1 MSRGYLYSIVE
12 GTKGLKR
19 ARVSAFISIFTIFL
33 SLILIAVFLILI
45 FNVHR
50 IVRQIQSGM
59 EVEIFI
65 DNSFT
70 YEQVEILGQQIS
82 AINGIES
89 IHYVSKEDAAGF
101 FKQRL
106 GQDVFQILEENP
118 LPASFQIKLKPQF
131 RSANITQKIFDEL
144 LALDGIDEILYRH
157 DLLVLL
163 EKYMNIFILSIII
176 IGSLLAFGAIVLVSN
191 TIKLVILSRKETIE
205 IMKLVG
211 ATRSF
216 IRRPFVVEGIIQGFI
231 GGAIASVFINVLF
244 KVIKVEIPGL
254 IFMDRRIYPVIL
266 LSGIFFGFI
275 GSVLALRKFLKN

>member
-1 MSRGYLYSIVE
+1 MSRGYLYSIAE
-12 GTKGLKR
+12 GIKGLRR
-19 ARVSAFISIFTIFL
+19 ARVSAFISTFTIFL
-33 SLILIAVFLILI
+33 SLILIAIFLILI

-50 IVRQIQSGM
+50 IVRQIQSRM
-59 EVEIFI
+59 EVEVFI

-82 AINGIES
+82 DINGIES
-89 IHYVSKEDAAGF
+89 IHYVSKEDAAEF

-144 LALDGIDEILYRH
+144 LALDGVDEILYRH

-176 IGSLLAFGAIVLVSN
+176 IGSLLALGAIVLVSN
-191 TIKLVILSRKETIE
+191 TIKLVILSRKEIIQ
-205 IMKLVG
+205 IMKL
-211 ATRSF
+211 R
-216 IRRPFVVEGIIQGFI
+216 
-231 GGAIASVFINVLF
+231 
-244 KVIKVEIPGL
+244 
-254 IFMDRRIYPVIL
+254 
-266 LSGIFFGFI
+266 
-275 GSVLALRKFLKN
+275 FL